1 MNTDLTYPA
10 EGINHLIIEA
20 LARDAVVRGV
30 PDATVIRIACAMRE
44 QGEEPRFLP
53 EGPTVRFTGGAAV
66 RVLLPKDMA
75 LTIRD
80 AAGDLRLQG
89 LSGRVDLEVVR
100 GDARLEELAGQTLL
114 NQAEADLRAERV
126 AELRIAAGCQGDVRF
141 IDGGLFSATVVAGDL
156 RVVNAGRVEV
166 EAVHGDLWAEKVAGA
181 VTIGRAGGDAR
192 LSEIGGPVTLQ
203 SVAGDLRGQELRAG
217 LKAGRVNGDA
227 LLGGPFTAG
236 SEYAL
241 VADGDIHLNLS
252 ADADALLA
260 VRAGGRIRSDLSLT
274 PAADGTPTF
283 SATLGQAACRILL
296 TARGDVRITQE
307 GAQGKAKAPRS
318 EEPFVELGNL
328 GERIRQQVAA
338 SLAAAGINIETG
350 ERSWSWGW
358 SYGRRG
364 RSSPPPPEPPRPPSP
379 PERPKASQRS
389 TTEEQMVILKMVEE
403 GRFTPEEADRLLRA
417 LGA

>member
-1 MNTDLTYPA
+1 MNANLTYPA
-10 EGINHLIIEA
+10 EGISRLIIEL

-30 PDATVIRIACAMRE
+30 PDATAIQITCTVAER
-44 QGEEPRFLP
+44 GEEPRFVS
-53 EGPTVRFTGGAAV
+53 EAQAVRFSGGAAV
-66 RVLLPKDMA
+66 RVLIPAHMA
-75 LTIRD
+75 LTIRE
-80 AAGDLRLQG
+80 ASGDLRLQG
-89 LSGRVDLEVVR
+89 LAGPVDLEAVR
-100 GDARLEELAGQTLL
+100 GDARLEELAGQVLL
-114 NQAEADLRAERV
+114 NQADADLRVERV

-141 IDGGLFSATVVAGDL
+141 VDGGLFSAATVAGDL

-166 EAVHGDLWAEKVAGA
+166 GILHGDLWAEKVAGA
-181 VTIGRAGGDAR
+181 VTVERAAGDAR
-192 LSEIGGPVTLQ
+192 LSDIHGPVTLQ
-203 SVAGDLRGQELRAG
+203 AVAGDLRAQGLNAG
-217 LKAGRVNGDA
+217 LTAGRINGDV

-241 VADGDIHLNLS
+241 VADGDIHLDLP

-283 SATLGQAACRILL
+283 SATLGQGACRILL
-296 TARGDVRITQE
+296 TGRGDVRITQE
-307 GAQGKAKAPRS
+307 GAPKKAKTSYRD
-318 EEPFVELGNL
+318 EPFTELGNL

-358 SYGRRG
+358 NYGRRG
-364 RSSPPPPEPPRPPSP
+364 RSPIPPEPPRPPSP
-379 PERPKASQRS
+379 PERPKAPPRA
-389 TTEEQMVILKMVEE
+389 TTEEQLAILKMVEE
-403 GRFTPEEADRLLRA
+403 GRITPEEADRLLRA

>member
-10 EGINHLIIEA
+10 EGINHLIVET

-30 PDATVIRIACAMRE
+30 PDATVIRIACTMRE
-44 QGEEPRFLP
+44 HDEEPRFIP
-53 EGPTVRFTGGAAV
+53 EGQTLRFVGGTVT
-66 RVLLPKDMA
+66 RVVLPKNMA
-75 LTIRD
+75 LTIRE

-100 GDARLEELAGQTLL
+100 GDARLEDLTGQTLL

-141 IDGGLFSATVVAGDL
+141 VDGGLFSAAVVAGDL
-156 RVVNAGRVEV
+156 RVVNAGRI
-166 EAVHGDLWAEKVAGA
+166 EAETVRGDLWAEKVDGA
-181 VTIGRAGGDAR
+181 VTIGRAAGDAR
-192 LSEIGGPVTLQ
+192 LSDIGGPVTLQ
-203 SVAGDLRGQELRAG
+203 ALAGDLRGQG
-217 LKAGRVNGDA
+217 LKVGLTAGRVNGDA
-227 LLGGPFTAG
+227 LLSGPFTVG
-236 SEYAL
+236 SEYTL
-241 VADGDIHLNLS
+241 VADGDIYLNLS

-260 VRAGGRIRSDLSLT
+260 VRAGGRIRSDLPLT

-283 SATLGQAACRILL
+283 SATLGQGACRIVL
-296 TARGDVRITQE
+296 TARGDVRISQE
-307 GAQGKAKAPRS
+307 GAQGKAKTSRS

-338 SLAAAGINIETG
+338 SLAAAGINIEMG
-350 ERSWSWGW
+350 ERSWGW

-379 PERPKASQRS
+379 PERPKASQRA

-403 GRFTPEEADRLLRA
+403 GRITPEEADRLLRA